1 MSLCLKVSGCC
12 PGSAD
17 GSDREQRI
25 FLRADKSVPYG
36 ELMRVMNLL
45 RTKVT

>member
-1 MSLCLKVSGCC
+1 M
-12 PGSAD
+12 PEGSVGAVLARLTD
-17 GSDREQRI
+17 SDREQRI